1 MLLRMI
7 TEEHV
12 EIYRDSI
19 MEEDARCVGYGSS
32 CLGVFAFP
40 TPVAAGSAGYA
51 RLARRLPGGAIH
63 PSHPTTP
70 GHPVSR

>member
-1 MLLRMI
+1 MI

-32 CLGVFAFP
+32 CLGESRWLCRRCDRAS
-40 TPVAAGSAGYA
+40 TAGCAN
-51 RLARRLPGGAIH
+51 
-63 PSHPTTP
+63 
-70 GHPVSR
+70 

>member
-32 CLGVFAFP
+32 CLGESRWLCRRCDRASTAGCANQNGMLIAGRWP
-40 TPVAAGSAGYA
+40 TEVQG
-51 RLARRLPGGAIH
+51 
-63 PSHPTTP
+63 
-70 GHPVSR
+70 